1 MTELDRR
8 RLLAGVAATTA
19 TPLVSNLP
27 AFATATP
34 IGTQAPGLY
43 RYKVGSFE
51 CISINDGARSF
62 PIPDRWVRNV
72 PKDKASAAAKAA
84 YMPDGM
90 VTVPF
95 NPQH

>member
-1 MTELDRR
+1 MHLDQRR
-8 RLLAGVAATTA
+8 RAQLSDT
-19 TPLVSNLP
+19 
-27 AFATATP
+27 
-34 IGTQAPGLY
+34 
-43 RYKVGSFE
+43 
-51 CISINDGARSF
+51 
-62 PIPDRWVRNV
+62 RWLVRNV